1 MTKVGRENA
10 MGENDNFEY
19 VSSYVMKSHPR
30 IERYTA
36 EQDTLIGVFKDKQ
49 GEDGFMVVN
58 FTDPAKN
65 LSDMVELTFKDTAYA
80 VVIIDGQLTT
90 IKLNNGVL
98 KLKLDSGDGAFVIPL
113 K

>member
-1 MTKVGRENA
+1 

-19 VSSYVMKSHPR
+19 VAKYVMTSHPR
-30 IERYTA
+30 IEKYTA
-36 EQDTLIGVFKDKQ
+36 EQDTLIGVFKDKA
-49 GEDGFMVVN
+49 GKEDGFMVVN

-65 LSDMVELTFKDTAYA
+65 LSNKIEITFKDTNYAA
-80 VVIIDGQLTT
+80 VVVDGELTT

-98 KLKLDSGDGAFVIPL
+98 KLNLDSGDGAFVIPL